1 MDTSEVTPR
10 VWAQLIAARNGE
22 TFAVPADWSAGEQR
36 AFELYEPLA
45 RREGTPL
52 TVGQIGQSLDGRIA
66 VRGDDDREVS
76 GPDGLVHLH
85 RMRALVDG
93 VVIGVGTAL
102 HDSPRLTVRLCDGP
116 QPARIVIDPR
126 GRLPHDAPMLAND
139 GARRIVI
146 QASNIERPAG
156 VETIQ
161 LASDDGLLDPRLILE
176 HLHQIGLTHLLIE
189 GGGFTLSGFIDAQ
202 LLDRLHI
209 AVAPVII
216 GAGPT
221 GLTLHAPPEELAEA
235 IRPDTTAHSL
245 GTDVVFDCVLAPR
258 RDSDGQQRD

>member
-1 MDTSEVTPR
+1 MDTTEITPR
-10 VWAQLIAARNGE
+10 VWEALLHRRNGAAGVAGPE
-22 TFAVPADWSAGEQR
+22 WSVGERR
-36 AFELYEPLA
+36 AFELYRPLA
-45 RREGTPL
+45 TRAGSPV

-126 GRLPHDAPMLAND
+126 GRLPEDAPMLADD
-139 GARRIVI
+139 GVRRIVI
-146 QASNIERPAG
+146 QAADIERPAG
-156 VETIQ
+156 VEVIT
-161 LASDDGLLDPRLILE
+161 LPSDEGRLDPRAMLRRLHEAGLE
-176 HLHQIGLTHLLIE
+176 HLLIE
-189 GGGFTLSGFIDAQ
+189 GGGFTLSRFIEAS

-209 AVAPVII
+209 AIAPMII
-216 GAGPT
+216 GAGPQ
-221 GLTLHAPPEELAEA
+221 GLTLHSPPEELAEA
-235 IRPDTTAHSL
+235 IRPDTVAYSL
-245 GTDVVFDCVLAPR
+245 GTDVVFDCVLG
-258 RDSDGQQRD
+258 SDNRPH